1 MLNYNTFKKK
11 IKRKIGEVGQ
21 ENNINI
27 TSIKEEMF
35 YNINESENILKV
47 EIDNDKTVSLQ
58 ILKLYER
65 YTNKEITMKNI
76 YEIIESFIIQYEEI
90 LEEEKEYN
98 KKIPPIEKDNIIF
111 RLVYEKDNR
120 NLLQIVP
127 HRKFLDLAIIYF
139 VSKENYNENNELNTI
154 DTYLITNDMLKNT
167 NLTEKNLYRM
177 ALSNTQ
183 KKFPLEITNTLDDI
197 NEAIEM
203 YENGELDEY
212 YDDDDYEDDEDF
224 IEDDEFDEYDEY
236 NEYDEF
242 DDDIDIE
249 DLIEL
254 KKTFEDMSE
263 EQLPYY
269 VADKYRIQGSNSLIY
284 NSKVHEIAEFIN
296 NDVYVIIP
304 TMNEASVF
312 SCETSLDLIIQI
324 FFNNIENYA
333 LYGTENLISF
343 SIYRYDRKT
352 HNFSIA
358 MSCDDAC
365 KKIDELFE
373 EYEKECEQY
382 YDDDD
387 NDDLW

>member
-1 MLNYNTFKKK
+1 MFNYNTFKKK
-11 IKRKIGEVGQ
+11 IKRKIGEIGQ

-35 YNINESENILKV
+35 YNINSAENILKV
-47 EIDNDKTVSLQ
+47 EIDNNKTVSLQ

-65 YTNKEITMKNI
+65 YTNKEIKMEII
-76 YEIIESFIIQYEEI
+76 YEIIYSFITQYEEI
-90 LEEEKEYN
+90 LEEEREYN
-98 KKIPPIEKDNIIF
+98 EKIPPIEKDNIIF
-111 RLVYEKDNR
+111 RLVYEEDNR
-120 NLLQIVP
+120 NLLEIVP

-139 VSKENYNENNELNTI
+139 VSKENHNEDNELDTI
-154 DTYLITNDMLKNT
+154 ETYLITNDMLKNT
-167 NLTEKNLYRM
+167 DLTEKNLYRM

-212 YDDDDYEDDEDF
+212 FDDDDYEDDEDF
-224 IEDDEFDEYDEY
+224 IEDEEYNEDEEYDEYDEY
-236 NEYDEF
+236 DE
-242 DDDIDIE
+242 IDIE
-249 DLIEL
+249 DLMEL
-254 KKTFEDMSE
+254 KKTLEDMSE
-263 EQLPYY
+263 EQLVYY
-269 VADKYRIQGSNSLIY
+269 ISDEYRIEGSNSLIY
-284 NSKVHEIAEFIN
+284 NSKVHEIAEFLN

-312 SCETSLDLIIQI
+312 SCETSLDLIIQL

-333 LYGTENLISF
+333 LCGTENMISF
-343 SIYRYDRKT
+343 SIYRYDKKT

-358 MSCDDAC
+358 MSCDDVC

-373 EYEKECEQY
+373 EYEKEYDQY
-382 YDDDD
+382 YNDDDD
-387 NDDLW
+387 DDLW